1 VGRWGRSLEGVEV
14 TTGLPSKE
22 FWSTKRVLVTG
33 ATGMVGAWLTRWLV
47 DAGAHTVA
55 FVSDADPQ
63 SELMRSGYINRVA
76 VMNGRLENYEDV
88 ERAINN
94 QEVDSIIHLG
104 AQPIV
109 GAADR
114 SPRHTFESNIQ
125 GTWNVLDA
133 ARVLGGLVERVVVAS
148 SDKAYGTQPVLPYT
162 EDMSMNGDHPYEVSK
177 SCTDLIST
185 TYARTYGL
193 PVTIA
198 RCGNIYGGGD
208 LNWNRIVPG
217 TFRSIIRGEQ
227 PVLRS
232 DGTFVRDYLHVDD
245 IVSAYL
251 LLGERSHEDEL
262 KGQGFN
268 FSDESPLTVM
278 QIYLAICEAAGKSG
292 LEPKVL
298 NAAVGEIKDQ
308 YLDSSKAHNVL
319 GWKASVSLSEGLSKS
334 WQWYNNLLG
343 GK

>member
-1 VGRWGRSLEGVEV
+1 MRNR
-14 TTGLPSKE
+14 PSPE
-22 FWSTKRVLVTG
+22 YWSNKRVLVTG
-33 ATGMVGAWLTRWLV
+33 ATGMVGAWVTRWLV
-47 DAGAHTVA
+47 DAGAYTVA
-55 FVSDADPQ
+55 FISDTDPQ
-63 SELMRSGYINRVA
+63 SELIRSGYINRVA
-76 VMNGRLENYEDV
+76 VINGRLENYDDV

-94 QEVDSIIHLG
+94 QEIDSIIHLG

-133 ARVLGGLVERVVVAS
+133 CRVLSPLVKRVVVAS
-148 SDKAYGTQPVLPYT
+148 SDKAYGTQPNLPYT

-177 SCTDLIST
+177 SCTDLISV

-198 RCGNIYGGGD
+198 RCGNIYGAGD

-217 TFRSIIRGEQ
+217 TFRSLIRNEQ
-227 PVLRS
+227 PILRS

-251 LLGERSHEDEL
+251 LLGEHTDNPEFI
-262 KGQGFN
+262 GHGFN

-278 QIYLAICEAAGKSG
+278 DIYTAICAAAGKADTK
-292 LEPKVL
+292 PKIL
-298 NAAVGEIKDQ
+298 NSAVGEIKDQ
-308 YLDSSKAHNVL
+308 YLDSTKAHERL
-319 GWKASVSLSEGLSKS
+319 GWHATVSLADGLAKSYDWYSK
-334 WQWYNNLLG
+334 LLG
-343 GK
+343 GVNS

>member
-1 VGRWGRSLEGVEV
+1 MMNQ
-14 TTGLPSKE
+14 PSQE
-22 FWSTKRVLVTG
+22 FWATKRVLVTG
-33 ATGMVGAWLTRWLV
+33 ATGMVGAWVTRWLV

-55 FVSDADPQ
+55 FVSDLDPQ
-63 SELMRSGYINRVA
+63 SELIRSGYINRVS
-76 VMNGRLENYEDV
+76 VVNGRLERYDDV

-133 ARVLGGLVERVVVAS
+133 ARVLGGLVKRIVVAS
-148 SDKAYGTQPVLPYT
+148 SDKAYGTQVVLPYT
-162 EDMSMNGDHPYEVSK
+162 ESMSMNGDHPYEVSK

-217 TFRSIIRGEQ
+217 TFRSIVRGEQ

-251 LLGERSHEDEL
+251 LLGERSHEEQL
-262 KGQGFN
+262 RGEGFN

-278 QIYLAICEAAGKSG
+278 EIYRAICRAAGQPE
-292 LEPKVL
+292 LEPMVL
-298 NAAVGEIKDQ
+298 NSAAGEIKDQ
-308 YLDSSKAHNVL
+308 YLDSTKAHEVL
-319 GWKASVSLSEGLSKS
+319 GWRASVSLQDGLDKS
-334 WQWYNNLLG
+334 WQWYRDLLG